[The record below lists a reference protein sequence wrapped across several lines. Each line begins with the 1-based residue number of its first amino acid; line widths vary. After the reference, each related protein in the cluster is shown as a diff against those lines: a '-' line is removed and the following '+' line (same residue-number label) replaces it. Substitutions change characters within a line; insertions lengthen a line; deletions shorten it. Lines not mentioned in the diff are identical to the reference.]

1 MDDHTL
7 DPNAGDIRR
16 IEVITGTGRRRR
28 WSTEIKAQIIAESF
42 TGEASVSEVARRH
55 GLRPQQLFG
64 WRHQARNGELAVN
77 GGDPPAFV
85 PIMTDGARP
94 PASRAALADSAIEI
108 EVAGM
113 IVRVR
118 GRVAADAL
126 VEVLAAAKRAR

>member
-28 WSTEIKAQIIAESF
+28 WSAETKAQIIAESF
-42 TGEASVSEVARRH
+42 AGEASVSEVARRH

-85 PIMTDGARP
+85 PMITDGATAP
-94 PASRAALADSAIEI
+94 PSRDFMAGSVIEI

-113 IVRVR
+113 IVRVH
-118 GRVAADAL
+118 GRVVADAL
-126 VEVLAAAKRAR
+126 VEVLAAVKRAR